1 MMFLMLQKLKRDD
14 TYEKHSSERAE
25 NVGGDDFYE
34 HKSFEKIS
42 PSVRNNEKTLRFFM
56 EQRSPRYT
64 QGNKRSGSHRGRSST
79 CFEIVDDRYRDDGG
93 VRRFDRYSGKESRDG
108 KMSPDSQ
115 RIQETNSP
123 EICPVKDI
131 LREKV
136 LQLRIGEPS
145 KANDGRDADGSARD
159 RVSSFSDFF
168 RCLTLLKSI
177 MISYMFLQIETLT
190 LYC

>member
-1 MMFLMLQKLKRDD
+1 MILLMLQKLKCD
-14 TYEKHSSERAE
+14 TYEKHSSKRAE

-34 HKSFEKIS
+34 CQSFEKIS

-56 EQRSPRYT
+56 GQRSPRYT

-93 VRRFDRYSGKESRDG
+93 VRRFDRYSGQESRDG

-115 RIQETNSP
+115 RIREKNSP
-123 EICPVKDI
+123 EIRPVKDI
-131 LREKV
+131 LCEKV
-136 LQLRIGEPS
+136 LHLRIGEPT

-159 RVSSFSDFF
+159 RVSSFSDFCG
-168 RCLTLLKSI
+168 CLTLLKSI